1 MSAKK
6 FITDLLAEAGI
17 EVNGPNPWDIQVYDE
32 WFFDSVLARGPL
44 GLGES
49 YMNGWWKCEKL
60 DEFFNRTL
68 RAGTDKKVQTFLQTI
83 TLGPRVLWTRARDL
97 GGMANSH
104 KIGEHHYGIGNDLYQ
119 AMLDPYMAYT
129 CGYWREAS
137 NLDQAQ
143 KDKFDLVCR
152 KTGLTSGMRVL
163 DFGCGWGGFLK
174 YAAEKYGIEGVGVTI
189 TEKQVELGSELC
201 RDLPVQIKLMDYRE
215 VEGTFDRV
223 VSIGLMEHVTPKY
236 YRTLFE
242 KARSCMRDD
251 GLFLLHTIG
260 SHEKKTAVDPWT
272 DKYIFPGG
280 VIPSFEQMSKAVKG
294 LFVIEDMHNFGHDY
308 YCTLMAWHANFIA
321 AWPVLK
327 RTGKYDERFRRMWE
341 YYLLSCAGA
350 FKARRLQLWQFV
362 LSPKGVKGG
371 YILVR

>member
-1 MSAKK
+1 MNAKK
-6 FITDLLAEAGI
+6 FITDLLKEAGI
-17 EVNGPNPWDIQVYDE
+17 EVNGPNPWDIQVYDK
-32 WFFDSVLARGPL
+32 WFYDSVLARGPL

-49 YMNGWWKCEKL
+49 YMNGWWKCEEL
-60 DEFFNRTL
+60 DEFFHLAL
-68 RAGTDKKVQTFLQTI
+68 RAGIDKKVQTFLQTI
-83 TLGPRVLWTRARDL
+83 TLTPRVLWTRARDL
-97 GGMANSH
+97 GSRANSH

-119 AMLDPYMAYT
+119 AMLDPYMTYT

-143 KDKFDLVCR
+143 KDKFDLVCG
-152 KTGLTSGMRVL
+152 KMGLTIGMRVL
-163 DFGCGWGGFLK
+163 DLGCGWGGFLK

-201 RDLPVQIKLMDYRE
+201 RGLPVHIKLMDYRD
-215 VEGTFDRV
+215 VEGAYDRV
-223 VSIGLMEHVTPKY
+223 VSIGLMEHVGPKH
-236 YRTLFE
+236 YRTFFQ
-242 KARSCMRDD
+242 KARSCVRDD

-272 DKYIFPGG
+272 NKYIFPGG
-280 VIPSFEQMSKAVKG
+280 VIPSFEQVSESVKG

-308 YCTLMAWHANFIA
+308 YHTLMAWHENFIA
-321 AWPVLK
+321 AWPTLK
-327 RTGKYDERFRRMWE
+327 ATGKYDERFRRMWE

-371 YILVR
+371 YESVR